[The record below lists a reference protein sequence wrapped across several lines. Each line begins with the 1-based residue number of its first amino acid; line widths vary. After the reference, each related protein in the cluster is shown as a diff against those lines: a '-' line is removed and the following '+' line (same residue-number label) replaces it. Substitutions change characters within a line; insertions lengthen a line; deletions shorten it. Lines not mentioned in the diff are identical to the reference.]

1 MKKRLLVVLLLMGVA
16 ISFAQNTK
24 TVTIGILADETSV
37 ENAPLLEKLQNE
49 ITAVVGQDAKVVF
62 KDPIENGFD
71 LDTAKSN
78 YQNMEASDVDIILA
92 FGVINNIAL
101 YQQKVYAKPVIVFG
115 SVNSDFI
122 DLPEDQKTSGINNIA
137 YIIAPL
143 SYSRDLDAFNS
154 IYEYKK
160 VGILVDDYLPEA
172 LPIKELFD
180 TYFTDKE
187 STYELISLPENGDI
201 SNVIG
206 DIDAIYLAGGFD
218 LSEVAFRKLV
228 STINK
233 NQLPSFSANR
243 KLDVEKGILATNQ
256 PETNIDQLFRRIALD
271 VESIVNGTNPSE
283 LPMLLEYKNRLSLN
297 FNTAKEIKFPLRYS
311 MLGTVDIVGGE
322 NNYISENAYSLLDIV
337 SGVIGRNLDLEAE
350 RKNVDLSSQD
360 VKTAKS
366 NFLPDISASATG
378 TYTDPNLAE
387 ISFGEAPEFSTE
399 GSIVLEQLIY
409 SEAAAAGVTIQDNI
423 QKAQQ
428 ETYNAVELD
437 AILNG
442 SVAYFNALIL
452 KTNAQIQA
460 QNLEVTKKNLQISEQ
475 NFQAGASGK
484 SDVLRFRSELAQ
496 NMQTLIEAGNQLSQ
510 AYYTINQLMNNPI
523 EMEIDVED
531 ATISEGL
538 FVNYS
543 YDDFKEILDNPKL
556 RPHLVDF
563 LIEEGKKNAPELKN
577 IGYNLEATRRNYRLN
592 AAGRFVPT
600 VALAG
605 GYDLDISQSG
615 IGASYPEGTP
625 DIPDGYYYAA
635 LNISM
640 PIFNQNT
647 RNINKQTAKIQE
659 DQLNIQKAN
668 VDLSI
673 ENNINSLVLDLTNEI
688 ANIEI
693 SKIAEEAAKESL
705 DLTQNAYSQ
714 GAVPLIQLIDA
725 QTNYLQSQ
733 IASANANYN
742 YLLASMQLERA
753 IGYFFLTN
761 SEDNNQGFIQRAR
774 AFILS
779 RN

>member
-1 MKKRLLVVLLLMGVA
+1 MKKRLLVVLLLVGVS

-78 YQNMEASDVDIILA
+78 YLAMEASDVDIILV

-122 DLPEDQKTSGINNIA
+122 DLPKDQKTSGINNIA

-143 SYSRDLDAFNS
+143 SYAKDLDAFNS

-180 TYFTDKE
+180 TYFADKDAAY
-187 STYELISLPENGDI
+187 TLINLHEDGNVSDLLGD
-201 SNVIG
+201 V
-206 DIDAIYLAGGFD
+206 DAVYLAGGFD
-218 LSEVAFRKLV
+218 LSEVAFRNLV
-228 STINK
+228 STINE

-243 KLDVEKGILATNQ
+243 KRDVEKGILATNQ
-256 PETNIDQLFRRIALD
+256 PETTIDQLFRRIALD

-322 NNYISENAYSLLDIV
+322 NNYIAEDAYSLLDIMN
-337 SGVIGRNLDLEAE
+337 GVIGRNLGLEAE
-350 RKNVDLSSQD
+350 RKNIDLSTQD

-366 NFLPDISASATG
+366 NFLPDVSASTTAA
-378 TYTDPNLAE
+378 YVDPRVAE
-387 ISFGEAPEFSTE
+387 ISGGASPEFSTS
-399 GSIVLEQLIY
+399 GTVGLQQLIY
-409 SEAAAAGVTIQDNI
+409 SEGAAAGITIQDNL

-428 ETYNAVELD
+428 ETYNAAELD

-460 QNLEVTKKNLQISEQ
+460 QNLGVTKENLQISEQ
-475 NFQAGASGK
+475 NFEAGASGK
-484 SDVLRFRSELAQ
+484 SDVLRFRSQMAQ

-523 EMEIDVED
+523 AMEIDIKD
-531 ATISEGL
+531 AVISEGL
-538 FVNYS
+538 FSNYR
-543 YDDFKEILDNPKL
+543 YQDFLEILDNPKL
-556 RPHLVDF
+556 RPNLVEF
-563 LIEEGKKNAPELKN
+563 LIQEAKKNAPELKN
-577 IGYNLEATRRNYRLN
+577 LNYNLDAVQRTYRLN
-592 AAGRFVPT
+592 ASGRFVPT
-600 VALAG
+600 LALQG
-605 GYDLDISQSG
+605 NYNLVISQSG
-615 IGASYPEGTP
+615 KGSTVAQGVPVA
-625 DIPDGYYYAA
+625 PDGTYNLG
-635 LNISM
+635 LNLSL
-640 PIFNQNT
+640 PIFRQNQQ
-647 RNINKQTAKIQE
+647 NINRQTAKIQE
-659 DQLNIQKAN
+659 DQLNIQKGNIDLNIETN
-668 VDLSI
+668 V
-673 ENNINSLVLDLTNEI
+673 NALVLDLTNEI
-688 ANIEI
+688 ANIQI

-705 DLTQNAYSQ
+705 DLTQIAYSE

-733 IASANANYN
+733 LASATANYN

-753 IGYFFLTN
+753 IGYFFLMN
-761 SEDNNQGFIQRAR
+761 SEENNQDFIQKAR